1 MADGEYLLDNRSA
14 YAGRRFDALSRI
26 FNPVTFSHMEAL
38 GIQPGWRCWEVGT
51 GGPSVPR
58 WLAERVGP
66 SPAGHVLATDIDV
79 SWIGD
84 GLGPAVDV
92 QQHDVAVDDP
102 PGGGFDLVHARLVL
116 VHTPAREVALRHM
129 VSALR
134 PGGWLLLEDFDVAW
148 QPLACPDPY
157 RPEHELANK
166 VQRGFSALLGQRG
179 VDLEYGR
186 KLPRLLA
193 EQGLEDVAAD
203 AYLPVALEAVSAL
216 EASNVMQVR
225 DALIA
230 QGHASAEEI
239 QRYLAATDQ
248 GLRAATPPLISAW
261 GRRPATKLTPLRY
274 VTPACHC
281 P

>member
-1 MADGEYLLDNRSA
+1 
-14 YAGRRFDALSRI
+14 
-26 FNPVTFSHMEAL
+26 MEAL
-38 GIQPGWRCWEVGT
+38 GIQPGWRCWEVGA
-51 GGPSVPR
+51 GGPSIAR
-58 WLAERVGP
+58 WLAERAAPGRVGQ
-66 SPAGHVLATDIDV
+66 VVATDIDV

-84 GLGPAVDV
+84 GLGPAVEV
-92 QQHDVAVDDP
+92 RQHDVAADDP

-116 VHTPAREVALRHM
+116 VHTPAREQALRRM

-148 QPLACPDPY
+148 QPLGFLDPY
-157 RPEHELANK
+157 QPEHELANK
-166 VQRGFSALLGQRG
+166 VRRGFCTLLGQRG

-193 EQGLEDVAAD
+193 AQGLEDVAAD
-203 AYLPVALEAVSAL
+203 GYAPVAHETVSAL

-239 QRYLAATDQ
+239 AAGSSQ
-248 GLRAATPPLISAW
+248 GHGTAGTGHAEPPWAAPVPGARQGCPWRRVRRWSAGVRLRSAAGSRPAASR
-261 GRRPATKLTPLRY
+261 RRPAAGQARC
-274 VTPACHC
+274 AAQGA
-281 P
+281 

>member
-1 MADGEYLLDNRSA
+1 M
-14 YAGRRFDALSRI
+14 
-26 FNPVTFSHMEAL
+26 V
-38 GIQPGWRCWEVGT
+38 
-51 GGPSVPR
+51 
-58 WLAERVGP
+58 
-66 SPAGHVLATDIDV
+66 TDIDV

-84 GLGPAVDV
+84 GLGPAVEV
-92 QQHDVAVDDP
+92 RQHDVAVDDP

-116 VHTPAREVALRHM
+116 VHTPAREQALRHM

-148 QPLACPDPY
+148 QPLGCLDPY
-157 RPEHELANK
+157 RPEYELANK
-166 VQRGFSALLGQRG
+166 VRRGFCTLLGQRG

-203 AYLPVALEAVSAL
+203 AYAPVALEAVSAL

-239 QRYLAATDQ
+239 QRHLAATDQ
-248 GLRAATPPLISAW
+248 GLKLATPPLISAW
-261 GRRPATKLTPLRY
+261 GRRG
-274 VTPACHC
+274 
-281 P
+281 